1 MLNTRVGGIVDDTE
15 AAQPQPLGCWSSN
28 FTGIMTD
35 RNDNDLQLHAFL
47 TAIYATLPTDL
58 SLNSDKLAK
67 APKW

>member
-1 MLNTRVGGIVDDTE
+1 MGGIVDDTE
-15 AAQPQPLGCWSSN
+15 AAQPQPLGRWSSN

-35 RNDNDLQLHAFL
+35 RNDNDLQLHAVL

>member
-1 MLNTRVGGIVDDTE
+1 MGGIVDCTPP
-15 AAQPQPLGCWSSN
+15 AQPQRLGRWPPN

-35 RNDNDLQLHAFL
+35 RNDNDLQLHAVL
-47 TAIYATLPTDL
+47 TAIYATLPADL